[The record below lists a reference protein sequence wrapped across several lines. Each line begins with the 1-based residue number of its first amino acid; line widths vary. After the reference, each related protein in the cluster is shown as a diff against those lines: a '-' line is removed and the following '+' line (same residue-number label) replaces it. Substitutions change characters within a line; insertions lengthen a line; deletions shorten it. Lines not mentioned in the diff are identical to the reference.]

1 MIGKTRCTSRR
12 TPLASTFAR
21 DHSVAAFQFGLT
33 QAQVAARLFVSEN
46 TANWHRRNIYRKLGV
61 HRRSE
66 AVARGVELGLIAPGS
81 QG

>member
-1 MIGKTRCTSRR
+1 MLTGMPVPPIDVDLVVR
-12 TPLASTFAR
+12 
-21 DHSVAAFQFGLT
+21 AAWLYYEDGLT